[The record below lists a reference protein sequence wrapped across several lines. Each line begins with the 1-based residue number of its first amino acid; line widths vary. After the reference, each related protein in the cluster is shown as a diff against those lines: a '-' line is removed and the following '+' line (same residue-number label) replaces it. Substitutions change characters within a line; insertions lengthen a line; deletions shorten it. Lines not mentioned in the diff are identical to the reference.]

1 MTKFIVDLW
10 LDGYDSEEESNNA
23 CEQFI
28 YDSLDT
34 ASSVKVTKIV
44 DKDPDVNIECKI
56 DPKLTKLMAKS
67 AGWKDWTNDD
77 NWIHPYE
84 KERGY
89 LTLNDLSKF
98 VESVVYEC
106 ILVVDGDNRNKIIQ
120 HFKM

>member
-1 MTKFIVDLW
+1 MAKFIVDLW
-10 LDGYDSEEESNNA
+10 LDGYDSKEEANNA

-28 YDSLDT
+28 YNSLDS

-44 DKDPDVNIECKI
+44 DKDPDVIVESKI
-56 DPKLTKLMAKS
+56 DPKLTKLIAKS

-89 LTLNDLSKF
+89 LTLNDLNKF